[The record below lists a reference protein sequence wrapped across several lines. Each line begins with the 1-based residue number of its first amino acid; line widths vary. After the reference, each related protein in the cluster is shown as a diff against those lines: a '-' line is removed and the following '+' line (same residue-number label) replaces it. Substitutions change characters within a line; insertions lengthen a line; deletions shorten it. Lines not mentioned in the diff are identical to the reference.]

1 MTSVFHFGEMNDKDI
16 SVDTDTNGDKSVRD
30 IDEVAKESKEET
42 KGNII
47 FKRCTND
54 AKSNDG
60 NTVQDA
66 ENAVHQHQPVQ
77 STFHFIL
84 DHMNKV
90 SIKYV
95 DQE

>member
-1 MTSVFHFGEMNDKDI
+1 MNDKDI
-16 SVDTDTNGDKSVRD
+16 SVATDTNGDKSVGD